1 MKNSRKL
8 NFCNVSNWIHT
19 GSEYCCL
26 RKNML
31 PRTVIMYREIF
42 CLFSKQN
49 GPFSWTSEVNGTS
62 SLLCCAVWCLT
73 LCDPTDCSQP
83 SASVPWGF
91 SRQEYWSGLPCP
103 PPGDL
108 PNPGIEPRSPI
119 LQVDSL
125 PSEPPGSPRILEGVA
140 NPFSRESSW
149 PRIWT
154 RLLHCKWILFQL
166 SYQGN
171 PHALYNA

>member
-1 MKNSRKL
+1 
-8 NFCNVSNWIHT
+8 
-19 GSEYCCL
+19 
-26 RKNML
+26 ML
-31 PRTVIMYREIF
+31 PRTVILYREIF

-108 PNPGIEPRSPI
+108 PNPGIELRSHA
-119 LQVDSL
+119 LQVESFSHNINNSGDDAPKAYL
-125 PSEPPGSPRILEGVA
+125 PGSITQLFLCKLLVRGVTWCRQRGTSGSEDVA
-140 NPFSRESSW
+140 WN
-149 PRIWT
+149 T
-154 RLLHCKWILFQL
+154 QLHCSPAPSALSVKWGK
-166 SYQGN
+166 S
-171 PHALYNA
+171 